1 MQLKI
6 VAKILKGSI
15 IMSRFDKI
23 LERFKSEPKDFTY
36 EELIYLLNNLGFYE
50 NSKGHTSG
58 SRVEFKDLFGRKLLL
73 HKPHPNNIIKPYI
86 IKSII
91 NSLKEWRI
99 I

>member
-1 MQLKI
+1 MK
-6 VAKILKGSI
+6 KE
-15 IMSRFDKI
+15 

-36 EELIYLLNNLGFYE
+36 EELKFLLNKLGFSE
-50 NSKGHTSG
+50 SNCGHTSG
-58 SRVEFKDLFGRKLLL
+58 SKVEFQDLFGRKILL

-86 IKSII
+86 IKAVL

>member
-1 MQLKI
+1 
-6 VAKILKGSI
+6 
-15 IMSRFDKI
+15 MSRLEKE

-36 EELIYLLNNLGFYE
+36 EELRFLLYRLGFSE
-50 NSKGHTSG
+50 SNRGHTSG
-58 SRVEFKDLFGRKLLL
+58 SRVEFQDLFGRKILL

-86 IKSII
+86 IKAVL